1 MIVKSWN
8 VVSVFAWLLLKLCD
22 AHQGTWRLMKTR
34 DVSFFF
40 LEPHLKAALFGFT
53 FIGLRLSP
61 LLLFF
66 YCHSAACDATSSP
79 ASPSEALITAVYMH
93 IAFICTFIFLFFFFT
108 ASIVGILLPAKG
120 LNLNRLF
127 GLLWSSWLRFWH
139 FIPFKSPF
147 SGGFKCILTTPL
159 HWCLKGWGQDAAPR
173 RDTVVF

>member
-1 MIVKSWN
+1 MWCSSGHVTSNENQGCFVFFPRTTFKGCVVWIHIHWPS
-8 VVSVFAWLLLKLCD
+8 VVSSSSLLLLPQCCLWCHIITCQSIRGFNHCSIH
-22 AHQGTWRLMKTR
+22 AH
-34 DVSFFF
+34 F
-40 LEPHLKAALFGFT
+40 L
-53 FIGLRLSP
+53 
-61 LLLFF
+61 
-66 YCHSAACDATSSP
+66 
-79 ASPSEALITAVYMH
+79 YMH
-93 IAFICTFIFLFFFFT
+93 FHFFFFFFI